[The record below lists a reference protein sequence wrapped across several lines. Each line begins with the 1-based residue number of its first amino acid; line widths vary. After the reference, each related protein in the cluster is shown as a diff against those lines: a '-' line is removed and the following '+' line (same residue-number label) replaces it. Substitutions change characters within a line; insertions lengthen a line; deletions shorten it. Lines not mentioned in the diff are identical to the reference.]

1 MQIMILAI
9 IPARG
14 GSKRVIN
21 KNIKKFFGKPIIG
34 YPIEQAIKSKIFHKI
49 IVTTDSKK
57 IANVSKR
64 FGADVPFIRP
74 KYLSGDK
81 IMPIRVIEH
90 SINWCESNIAKV
102 DFVCVIYPTTPM
114 INYKDLRKSFKKIK
128 KGIFNYVFS
137 AKKFYYPVQR
147 SFYSRNGSTKML
159 FKKNYNK
166 RSQDLEKVYH
176 DAGQFYWGKKKAW
189 LDKKNI
195 FGNKSSIHLINY
207 LDSHDVDTNEDWNIL
222 KKLYKLK
229 NENDQLR

>member
-1 MQIMILAI
+1 MILAI

-64 FGADVPFIRP
+64 FGADIPFIRP

-81 IMPIRVIEH
+81 IMPIHAIEH
-90 SINWCESNIAKV
+90 SIKWCESNIAKV

-128 KGIFNYVFS
+128 RGIFNYVFS
-137 AKKFYYPVQR
+137 AKKFHYPVQR
-147 SFYSRNGSTKML
+147 SFYNRNGSTKML

-195 FGNKSSIHLINY
+195 FGKKSSIHLINY

-229 NENDQLR
+229 K

>member
-1 MQIMILAI
+1 MILAV
-9 IPARG
+9 IPARA

-34 YPIEQAIKSKIFHKI
+34 YPIEQAIKSKIFDKI

-64 FGADVPFIRP
+64 FGADIPFIRP

-81 IMPIRVIEH
+81 IMPIHVIEH
-90 SINWCESNIAKV
+90 SIKWCEANIAKV
-102 DFVCVIYPTTPM
+102 NFVCVIYPTTPM
-114 INYKDLRKSFKKIK
+114 INYKDLQKSFKKIK

-137 AKKFYYPVQR
+137 AKKFIYPVQR
-147 SFYSRNGSTKML
+147 SFYNRNGSTKML

-176 DAGQFYWGKKKAW
+176 DAGQFYWGKRKAW
-189 LDKKNI
+189 LAKKNI
-195 FGNKSSIHLINY
+195 FGRKSSIHLINY

-229 NENDQLR
+229 K

>member
-1 MQIMILAI
+1 MILAV
-9 IPARG
+9 IPARA

-34 YPIEQAIKSKIFHKI
+34 YPIEQAIKSKIFDKI

-64 FGADVPFIRP
+64 FGADIPFIRP

-81 IMPIRVIEH
+81 IMPIHVIEH
-90 SINWCESNIAKV
+90 SIKWCEANIAKV

-114 INYKDLRKSFKKIK
+114 INYKDLQKSFKKIK

-137 AKKFYYPVQR
+137 AKKFIYPVQR
-147 SFYSRNGSTKML
+147 SFYNRNGSTKML

-189 LDKKNI
+189 LAKKNI
-195 FGNKSSIHLINY
+195 FRRKSSIHLINY
-207 LDSHDVDTNEDWNIL
+207 LDSHDVDTNEDWSIL

-229 NENDQLR
+229 R